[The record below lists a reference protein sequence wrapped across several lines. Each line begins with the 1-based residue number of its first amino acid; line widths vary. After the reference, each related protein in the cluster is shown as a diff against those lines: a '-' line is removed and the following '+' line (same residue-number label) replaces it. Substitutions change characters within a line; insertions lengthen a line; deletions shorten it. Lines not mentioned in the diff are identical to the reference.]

1 MKIYYIKKN
10 YLNKNKMNLSL
21 DFKFGKYII
30 PRNFIIYQGK
40 NFFAMVPPNPI
51 LKGRK
56 IKKYNLQKKNVRYI
70 NMFKKRSSFNFRFN
84 K

>member
-1 MKIYYIKKN
+1 MKI
-10 YLNKNKMNLSL
+10 SL

-51 LKGRK
+51 LRGRK
-56 IKKYNLQKKNVRYI
+56 IKKYNLQKKKSQIY
-70 NMFKKRSSFNFRFN
+70 
-84 K
+84 